1 MHEAAFMESIERI
14 RARDPRY
21 DSEAYFF
28 IREAL
33 SFTMKMLDKPEE
45 GPARHVSGGELLEG
59 IRRYALDEFGPIT
72 LKVLHTWGIRNTQ
85 DIGEIVF
92 NMVEAGELGRTDEDR
107 REDFA
112 NGFDF
117 EDAFAKPFLPRKR
130 PAENKSEQQNRR
142 GGGMKEE
149 NR

>member
-1 MHEAAFMESIERI
+1 MREAAFMESVKRI
-14 RARDPRY
+14 RERDQRY
-21 DSEAYFF
+21 DIEAYFF

-33 SFTMKMLDKPEE
+33 DFTMKMLEKPDE

-59 IRRYALDEFGPIT
+59 IRRFALNEFGPIT
-72 LKVLHTWGIRNTQ
+72 LKVLNTWGIRKTD

-92 NMVEAGELGRTDEDR
+92 NLVESGELGKTDKDR

-112 NGFDF
+112 GGFDF

-130 PAENKSEQQNRR
+130 GSDDGGNAKR
-142 GGGMKEE
+142 GGGGKEK
-149 NR
+149 R